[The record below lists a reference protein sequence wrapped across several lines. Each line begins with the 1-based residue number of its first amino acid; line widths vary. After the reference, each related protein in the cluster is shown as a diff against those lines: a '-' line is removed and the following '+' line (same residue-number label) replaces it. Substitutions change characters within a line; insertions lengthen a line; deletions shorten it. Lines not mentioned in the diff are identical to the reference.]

1 MALVQRPDVRRAS
14 IAAAAVLLPCLAQAQ
29 IPEKFTNLQILP
41 KTSTRDQVVE
51 TMRGFASALGVRCN
65 HCHVG
70 SNPETLEGF
79 DFASDAKQTKRIGR
93 AMMRMTQEI
102 NERLLPQM
110 GREPEIKV
118 QCVTCHHGLA
128 QPETLRDVLAETVTT
143 DGVEAALRYYR
154 RLRGRHYGQAAYDF
168 SASTLNGLAEW
179 LADARKDLDGAIA
192 VQRFNVET
200 DPGIASSHA
209 LLADLYVRKGD
220 RASARTSLQ
229 RAAEL
234 EPANEYFRKRLEE
247 LTR

>member
-1 MALVQRPDVRRAS
+1 VPRPDLRRAT
-14 IAAAAVLLPCLAQAQ
+14 IATAALLLPCLAKAQ

-41 KTSTRDQVVE
+41 KASTRDQVVE
-51 TMRGFASALGVRCN
+51 TMRGFATALGVRCN

-79 DFASDAKQTKRIGR
+79 DFASDTKQAKRIAR
-93 AMMRMTQEI
+93 VMMRMTQEI

-118 QCVTCHHGLA
+118 QCITCHHGLA
-128 QPETLRDVLAETVTT
+128 QPETLRDVLAETVAT
-143 DGVEAALRYYR
+143 DGVDAALRYYR
-154 RLRGRHYGQAAYDF
+154 RLRSRYYGQSAYDF
-168 SASTLNGLAEW
+168 SAVTLNGLAEW
-179 LADARKDLDGAIA
+179 LAEARKDLDGAIV
-192 VQRFNVET
+192 VQRFNVEVN
-200 DPGIASSHA
+200 PGIASSHS

-220 RASARTSLQ
+220 RASARASFQ

-247 LTR
+247 LGR

>member
-1 MALVQRPDVRRAS
+1 MALAQRPAFRLAR
-14 IAAAAVLLPCLAQAQ
+14 IAAAAVLLPGLAQAQ

-41 KTSTRDQVVE
+41 KASTREQVVE
-51 TMRGFASALGVRCN
+51 TMRAFATALGVRCN

-70 SNPETLEGF
+70 SDPETLEGF
-79 DFASDAKQTKRIGR
+79 DFAADTKQAKRIAR

-118 QCVTCHHGLA
+118 QCITCHHGLA
-128 QPETLRDVLAETVTT
+128 QPETLRDVLAETVAT
-143 DGVEAALRYYR
+143 DGVDAALRYYR
-154 RLRGRHYGQAAYDF
+154 RLRSRYYGQSAYDF
-168 SASTLNGLAEW
+168 SAVTLNGLAEW
-179 LADARKDLDGAIA
+179 LAEARKDLDAAIA

-200 DPGIASSHA
+200 NPGIASSYA

-220 RASARTSLQ
+220 RASARTSFQ

-234 EPANEYFRKRLEE
+234 EPANAYFRKRLEE
-247 LTR
+247 LGR